1 MLQMEI
7 PNQPATLA
15 EFLEISIEALRKQ
28 MKRMGLVE
36 GRFNRHAEMDEQTV
50 QVLLETYGH
59 EEGAQTLSTSLE
71 TDKEQNGQTD
81 TLNITSPPAPKA
93 DKIENGQ
100 SSLETDK
107 RPNGQGL
114 TKTDNRPKT
123 DKRTT
128 GVANGQTDTLPLETD
143 KGPNGQADIPAIAT
157 DTISQTDKRTSTNY
171 GEFSKDLLLALIAM
185 VSMYVQ
191 MNHTA
196 QVVGGEWLQA
206 WAYALSIQFTGLA
219 MTLYKGNLGYLRAF
233 AVAEFAIN
241 LLHYRPWAHCE
252 LIEGVSVCGGFEEW
266 TRSVLLSALIAFT
279 IYSYVE
285 IFAARRNEKTDTL

>member
-1 MLQMEI
+1 MEI
-7 PNQPATLA
+7 PNQPANLA
-15 EFLEISIEALRKQ
+15 EFLEISLEALRKQ

-81 TLNITSPPAPKA
+81 TLNITSPPAPKT

-114 TKTDNRPKT
+114 TKTDNMPKLDKRTSHSRNRQTDTPAIAMDTPRET
-123 DKRTT
+123 DKRTRINF
-128 GVANGQTDTLPLETD
+128 AEL
-143 KGPNGQADIPAIAT
+143 
-157 DTISQTDKRTSTNY
+157 
-171 GEFSKDLLLALIAM
+171 SKDLLLALIAM
-185 VSMYVQ
+185 VSMFVQ

-285 IFAARRNEKTDTL
+285 IFAARRNEKTDTI

>member
-1 MLQMEI
+1 MLMEI

-59 EEGAQTLSTSLE
+59 EEEAQTLSTSLE
-71 TDKEQNGQTD
+71 TDKAPNGQTD
-81 TLNITSPPAPKA
+81 TLNIAPPK
-93 DKIENGQ
+93 
-100 SSLETDK
+100 LDK

-114 TKTDNRPKT
+114 TRTDKRPKT

-128 GVANGQTDTLPLETD
+128 GTANGQTDILPLEADKIQSRQTD
-143 KGPNGQADIPAIAT
+143 TPAIAM
-157 DTISQTDKRTSTNY
+157 DTTRETDKRTRISY
-171 GEFSKDLLLALIAM
+171 AELSKDLLLALIAM

-252 LIEGVSVCGGFEEW
+252 LIEGMSVCGDFEEW

-285 IFAARRNEKTDTL
+285 IFAARRNEKTDTI

>member
-1 MLQMEI
+1 MEI
-7 PNQPATLA
+7 PNQPANLA
-15 EFLEISIEALRKQ
+15 EFLEISLEALRKQ

-71 TDKEQNGQTD
+71 TDKVPNGQTD
-81 TLNITSPPAPKA
+81 TLNIAPPQAPKT
-93 DKIENGQ
+93 DKIENGPV
-100 SSLETDK
+100 SLETDK
-107 RPNGQGL
+107 RTSGHGFV
-114 TKTDNRPKT
+114 KTDNPPKT
-123 DKRTT
+123 DKRT
-128 GVANGQTDTLPLETD
+128 NSHPNEQTDILPLETD
-143 KGPNGQADIPAIAT
+143 KGQNGQTDTPAIT
-157 DTISQTDKRTSTNY
+157 MDTPRETDKRTRISY
-171 GEFSKDLLLALIAM
+171 AELSKDLLLALIAM

-252 LIEGVSVCGGFEEW
+252 LIEGLSVCGGFEEW

-285 IFAARRNEKTDTL
+285 IFAARRNEKTDTI

>member
-1 MLQMEI
+1 MEI
-7 PNQPATLA
+7 PNQPANLA
-15 EFLEISIEALRKQ
+15 EFLEISLEALRKQ

-59 EEGAQTLSTSLE
+59 EEEAQTLSTSLE

-81 TLNITSPPAPKA
+81 TLNIAPPK
-93 DKIENGQ
+93 
-100 SSLETDK
+100 LDK

-114 TKTDNRPKT
+114 TRTDKRPKT

-128 GVANGQTDTLPLETD
+128 GIANGQADTLPLETD
-143 KGPNGQADIPAIAT
+143 KGKNGQTDTPAIAMNT
-157 DTISQTDKRTSTNY
+157 PRETDKRTSISY
-171 GEFSKDLLLALIAM
+171 AELSKDLLLALIAM

-285 IFAARRNEKTDTL
+285 IFAARRNEKTD

>member
-59 EEGAQTLSTSLE
+59 EEVAQTLSTSLE
-71 TDKEQNGQTD
+71 TDTE
-81 TLNITSPPAPKA
+81 
-93 DKIENGQ
+93 
-100 SSLETDK
+100 
-107 RPNGQGL
+107 PNGQMDTL
-114 TKTDNRPKT
+114 KIVPPPLPET

-128 GVANGQTDTLPLETD
+128 GQVLAKTDIMPKAD
-143 KGPNGQADIPAIAT
+143 KRKKSRQSGQADTINET
-157 DTISQTDKRTSTNY
+157 DTTHQTDKRTSINY
-171 GEFSKDLLLALIAM
+171 GELSKDALLAIIAM

-196 QVVGGEWLQA
+196 LVVRGEWLHA

-219 MTLYKGNLGYLRAF
+219 MTLYKGNLAYLRAF

-252 LIEGVSVCGGFEEW
+252 LIEGVSVCGGAEEW

-285 IFAARRNEKTDTL
+285 IFAARRNEKTDNL

>member
-1 MLQMEI
+1 MLMEI

-59 EEGAQTLSTSLE
+59 EEEAQTLSTSLE
-71 TDKEQNGQTD
+71 ADREPNGQTD
-81 TLNITSPPAPKA
+81 TLNIAPPQAPKT
-93 DKIENGQ
+93 DKIENGHV
-100 SSLETDK
+100 SLETDK
-107 RPNGQGL
+107 RTSGHGFV
-114 TKTDNRPKT
+114 KTDKRPKT

-128 GVANGQTDTLPLETD
+128 GTANGQTDILPLEADKTQSRQTD
-143 KGPNGQADIPAIAT
+143 TPAIT
-157 DTISQTDKRTSTNY
+157 MDTPRETDKRTRISY
-171 GEFSKDLLLALIAM
+171 AELSKDLLLALIAM

-285 IFAARRNEKTDTL
+285 IFAARRNEKTDTI

>member
-36 GRFNRHAEMDEQTV
+36 GRFNRHAKMDDQTV
-50 QVLLETYGH
+50 QALLETYGH
-59 EEGAQTLSTSLE
+59 EEEAQTLSTSLE
-71 TDKEQNGQTD
+71 TDREPSGQTD
-81 TLNITSPPAPKA
+81 TLNIAPPLSET

-107 RPNGQGL
+107 WTNGQGL
-114 TKTDNRPKT
+114 VKTGNTPKT
-123 DKRTT
+123 DKRTSSRP
-128 GVANGQTDTLPLETD
+128 NGQTDILPLETD
-143 KGPNGQADIPAIAT
+143 KFKNGQADTIRET
-157 DTISQTDKRTSTNY
+157 DTIREADKRTTISY
-171 GEFSKDLLLALIAM
+171 AELSKDFLLALIAM

-241 LLHYRPWAHCE
+241 LLYYRPWAHCE